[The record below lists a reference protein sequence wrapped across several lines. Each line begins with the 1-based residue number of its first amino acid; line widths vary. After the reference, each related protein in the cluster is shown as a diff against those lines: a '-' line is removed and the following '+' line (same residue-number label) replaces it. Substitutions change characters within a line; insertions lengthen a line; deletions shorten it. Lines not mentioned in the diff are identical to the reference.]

1 MTITIAQNKLQKT
14 KTSLNILILS
24 IFIISLSL

>member
-14 KTSLNILILS
+14 KISLNILILS